1 MVDVAGVPEG
11 EGSGLSARIVDDAA
25 SPPPRPRAW
34 TGGRARV
41 ALRHF
46 SKRFAEGKDGLSHDE
61 LARATQLG
69 SDALAGRRLFYLT
82 RKAIERLPT
91 PPAH

>member
-1 MVDVAGVPEG
+1 MNVVADGMT
-11 EGSGLSARIVDDAA
+11 II
-25 SPPPRPRAW
+25 
-34 TGGRARV
+34 V

-46 SKRFAEGKDGLSHDE
+46 SKRFAEGKGGLSHDE

-69 SDALAGRRLFYLT
+69 SDALARCLSLLASQQLIASAITDEHTGGRRLFYLT

-91 PPAH
+91 PPA